1 MNTAFPCG
9 RSRGERKIPKG
20 GNMKI
25 CKNCG
30 YAADDAQ
37 LRCPRC
43 GDLFEEDMDSMLREM
58 RNNLNSYKNEVSAAP
73 QQPVA
78 APAQPVQP
86 VQPVAGAG
94 VQPVQSA
101 QPVQSVPVQPVQ
113 GTAQG
118 DAALQEELARV
129 RGELRAMQAE
139 MDRVSGARGG
149 YVQPQMP
156 VIVQPVTSPAPQ
168 QPTVIYQAYPAVPQA
183 VPAAGAAEEKGGE
196 AAAKADK
203 NAKYK
208 PGKKRAPKIRRCGSR
223 IFISVVALLMI
234 AASVAMFFFDWVK
247 SSYGGFSGFDILAA
261 LGGSDRG
268 AAFEAYVATY
278 INGTN
283 LWFNAVATA
292 CKYILR
298 YGVIVYGVLLI
309 LGLPVLFSLGGRVKF
324 KGWHTFCAWSCFIV
338 ALLFFLIF
346 LLATGFSSMTIWFLL
361 GAGANFVRCIFL
373 LFYKGYDHEVD
384 ITFRKET
391 KLE

>member
-58 RNNLNSYKNEVSAAP
+58 RNNLNSYKNEVFAAP

-78 APAQPVQP
+78 APAQSVQP

-94 VQPVQSA
+94 
-101 QPVQSVPVQPVQ
+101 VQPVQ

-118 DAALQEELARV
+118 DAALQEELAWV

-196 AAAKADK
+196 DAAKADK

-261 LGGSDRG
+261 LGGIDRG
-268 AAFEAYVATY
+268 AAFETYVATY

-292 CKYILR
+292 CEYILR

-384 ITFRKET
+384 ITFRRET
-391 KLE
+391 KLD

>member
-58 RNNLNSYKNEVSAAP
+58 RNNLNSYKNEVFAAP

-78 APAQPVQP
+78 APAQPAQP

-94 VQPVQSA
+94 
-101 QPVQSVPVQPVQ
+101 VQPVQ

-118 DAALQEELARV
+118 DAALQEELAWV

-268 AAFEAYVATY
+268 AAFETYVATY

-292 CKYILR
+292 CEYILR

>member
-78 APAQPVQP
+78 APAQPAQP

-94 VQPVQSA
+94 
-101 QPVQSVPVQPVQ
+101 VQPVQ

-118 DAALQEELARV
+118 DAALQEELAWV

-268 AAFEAYVATY
+268 AAFETYVATY

-292 CKYILR
+292 CEYILR

>member
-58 RNNLNSYKNEVSAAP
+58 RNNLNSYKNEVFAAP

-78 APAQPVQP
+78 APAQSVQP

-94 VQPVQSA
+94 
-101 QPVQSVPVQPVQ
+101 VQPVQ

-118 DAALQEELARV
+118 DAALQEELAWV

-261 LGGSDRG
+261 LGGIDRG
-268 AAFEAYVATY
+268 AAFETYVATY

-292 CKYILR
+292 CEYILR

-391 KLE
+391 KLD

>member
-86 VQPVAGAG
+86 VQPVAA
-94 VQPVQSA
+94 PVQ
-101 QPVQSVPVQPVQ
+101 PVQPVQ

-196 AAAKADK
+196 DAAKADK

-234 AASVAMFFFDWVK
+234 AASAAMFFFDWVK

-261 LGGSDRG
+261 LGGIDRG
-268 AAFEAYVATY
+268 AAFETYVATY

-292 CKYILR
+292 CEYILR

-391 KLE
+391 KLD

>member
-58 RNNLNSYKNEVSAAP
+58 RNNLNSYKNEVFAAP

-78 APAQPVQP
+78 APAQSVQP

-94 VQPVQSA
+94 
-101 QPVQSVPVQPVQ
+101 VQPVQ

-261 LGGSDRG
+261 LGGIDRG
-268 AAFEAYVATY
+268 AAFETYVATY

-292 CKYILR
+292 CEYILR

>member
-58 RNNLNSYKNEVSAAP
+58 RNNLNSYKNEVFAAP

-94 VQPVQSA
+94 VQPVQ
-101 QPVQSVPVQPVQ
+101 

-118 DAALQEELARV
+118 DAALQEELAWV

-234 AASVAMFFFDWVK
+234 AASAAMFFFDWVK

-261 LGGSDRG
+261 LGGIDRG
-268 AAFEAYVATY
+268 AAFETYVATY

-292 CKYILR
+292 CEYILR

-384 ITFRKET
+384 ITFRRET
-391 KLE
+391 KLD

>member
-58 RNNLNSYKNEVSAAP
+58 RNNLNSYKNEVFAAP

-78 APAQPVQP
+78 APAQSVQP

-94 VQPVQSA
+94 
-101 QPVQSVPVQPVQ
+101 VQPVQ

-118 DAALQEELARV
+118 DAALQEELAWV

-234 AASVAMFFFDWVK
+234 AASAAMFFFDWVK

-261 LGGSDRG
+261 LGGIDRG
-268 AAFEAYVATY
+268 AAFETYVATY

-292 CKYILR
+292 CEYILR

-384 ITFRKET
+384 ITFRRET
-391 KLE
+391 KLD

>member
-1 MNTAFPCG
+1 
-9 RSRGERKIPKG
+9 
-20 GNMKI
+20 MKI

-86 VQPVAGAG
+86 VQPVAA
-94 VQPVQSA
+94 PVQ
-101 QPVQSVPVQPVQ
+101 PVQPVQ

>member
-1 MNTAFPCG
+1 
-9 RSRGERKIPKG
+9 
-20 GNMKI
+20 MKI

-58 RNNLNSYKNEVSAAP
+58 RNTLTSYKNEVFAAP

-94 VQPVQSA
+94 VQPVQ
-101 QPVQSVPVQPVQ
+101 

-118 DAALQEELARV
+118 DAALQEELAWV

-261 LGGSDRG
+261 LGGIDRG
-268 AAFEAYVATY
+268 AAFETYVATY

-292 CKYILR
+292 CEYILR

-391 KLE
+391 KLD

>member
-78 APAQPVQP
+78 APAQPAQP

-94 VQPVQSA
+94 
-101 QPVQSVPVQPVQ
+101 VQPVQ

-261 LGGSDRG
+261 LGGIDRG
-268 AAFEAYVATY
+268 AAFETYVATY

-292 CKYILR
+292 CEYILR

>member
-58 RNNLNSYKNEVSAAP
+58 RNNLNSYKNEVFAAP

-94 VQPVQSA
+94 VQPVQ
-101 QPVQSVPVQPVQ
+101 

-118 DAALQEELARV
+118 DAALQEELAWV

-261 LGGSDRG
+261 LGGIDRG
-268 AAFEAYVATY
+268 AAFETYVATY

-292 CKYILR
+292 CEYILR

-391 KLE
+391 KLD

>member
-78 APAQPVQP
+78 APVQPVQP

-94 VQPVQSA
+94 
-101 QPVQSVPVQPVQ
+101 VQPVQ

-234 AASVAMFFFDWVK
+234 AASAAMFFFDWVK

-261 LGGSDRG
+261 LGGIDRG
-268 AAFEAYVATY
+268 AAFETYVATY

-292 CKYILR
+292 CEYILR

-391 KLE
+391 KLD

>member
-58 RNNLNSYKNEVSAAP
+58 RNNLNSYKNEVFAAP

-78 APAQPVQP
+78 APAQSVQP

-94 VQPVQSA
+94 
-101 QPVQSVPVQPVQ
+101 VQPVQ

-118 DAALQEELARV
+118 DAALQEELAWV

-234 AASVAMFFFDWVK
+234 AASAAMFFFDWVK

-261 LGGSDRG
+261 LGGIDRG
-268 AAFEAYVATY
+268 AAFETYVATY

-292 CKYILR
+292 CEYILR

-391 KLE
+391 KLD

>member
-58 RNNLNSYKNEVSAAP
+58 RNNLNSYKNEVFAAP

-78 APAQPVQP
+78 APAQSVQP

-94 VQPVQSA
+94 
-101 QPVQSVPVQPVQ
+101 VQPVQ

-118 DAALQEELARV
+118 DAALQEELAWV

-234 AASVAMFFFDWVK
+234 AASAAMFFFDWVK

-268 AAFEAYVATY
+268 AAFETYVATY

-292 CKYILR
+292 CEYILR

-391 KLE
+391 KLD

>member
-43 GDLFEEDMDSMLREM
+43 GDLLEEDMDSMLREM
-58 RNNLNSYKNEVSAAP
+58 RNNLNSYKNEVFAAP

-78 APAQPVQP
+78 APAQSVQP

-94 VQPVQSA
+94 
-101 QPVQSVPVQPVQ
+101 VQPVQ

-118 DAALQEELARV
+118 DAALQEELAWV

-261 LGGSDRG
+261 LGGIDRG
-268 AAFEAYVATY
+268 AAFETYVATY

-292 CKYILR
+292 CEYILR

-391 KLE
+391 KLD

>member
-58 RNNLNSYKNEVSAAP
+58 RNNLNSYKNEVFAAP

-78 APAQPVQP
+78 APAQSVQP

-94 VQPVQSA
+94 
-101 QPVQSVPVQPVQ
+101 VQPVQ

-118 DAALQEELARV
+118 DAALQEELAWV

-196 AAAKADK
+196 DAAKADK

-268 AAFEAYVATY
+268 AAFETYVATY

-292 CKYILR
+292 CEYILR

>member
-86 VQPVAGAG
+86 VQPVAA
-94 VQPVQSA
+94 PVQ
-101 QPVQSVPVQPVQ
+101 PVQPVQ

-292 CKYILR
+292 CEYILR

>member
-43 GDLFEEDMDSMLREM
+43 GDLFEEEMDSMLREM

-94 VQPVQSA
+94 VQPVQ
-101 QPVQSVPVQPVQ
+101 

-118 DAALQEELARV
+118 DAALQEELAWV

-196 AAAKADK
+196 DAAKADK

-261 LGGSDRG
+261 LGGIDRG
-268 AAFEAYVATY
+268 AAFETYVATY

-292 CKYILR
+292 CEYILR

>member
-58 RNNLNSYKNEVSAAP
+58 RNNLNSYKNEVFAAP

-78 APAQPVQP
+78 APAQSVQP

-94 VQPVQSA
+94 
-101 QPVQSVPVQPVQ
+101 VQPVQ

-118 DAALQEELARV
+118 DAALQEELAWV

-234 AASVAMFFFDWVK
+234 AASAAMFFFDWVK

-268 AAFEAYVATY
+268 AAFETYVATY

-292 CKYILR
+292 CEYILR

>member
-58 RNNLNSYKNEVSAAP
+58 RNNLNSYKNEVFAAP

-78 APAQPVQP
+78 APAQPAQP

-94 VQPVQSA
+94 
-101 QPVQSVPVQPVQ
+101 VQPVQ

-118 DAALQEELARV
+118 DAALQEELAWV

-234 AASVAMFFFDWVK
+234 AASAAMFFFDWVK

-261 LGGSDRG
+261 LGGIDRG
-268 AAFEAYVATY
+268 AAFETYVATY

-292 CKYILR
+292 CEYILR

>member
-58 RNNLNSYKNEVSAAP
+58 RNNLNSYKNEVFAAP

-94 VQPVQSA
+94 VQPVQ
-101 QPVQSVPVQPVQ
+101 

-118 DAALQEELARV
+118 DAALQEELAWV

-196 AAAKADK
+196 DAAKADK

-234 AASVAMFFFDWVK
+234 AASAAMFFFDWVK

-261 LGGSDRG
+261 LGGIDRG
-268 AAFEAYVATY
+268 AAFETYVATY

-292 CKYILR
+292 CEYILR

>member
-58 RNNLNSYKNEVSAAP
+58 RNNLNSYKNEVFAAP

-78 APAQPVQP
+78 APAQSVQP

-94 VQPVQSA
+94 
-101 QPVQSVPVQPVQ
+101 VQPVQ

-118 DAALQEELARV
+118 DAALQEELAWV

-261 LGGSDRG
+261 LGGIDRG
-268 AAFEAYVATY
+268 AAFETYVATY

-292 CKYILR
+292 CEYILR

-384 ITFRKET
+384 ITFRRET
-391 KLE
+391 KLD

>member
-73 QQPVA
+73 A
-78 APAQPVQP
+78 ARQP

-94 VQPVQSA
+94 VQPVA
-101 QPVQSVPVQPVQ
+101 APVQSVPVQPVQ

-118 DAALQEELARV
+118 DAALQEELAWV

-261 LGGSDRG
+261 LGGIDRG
-268 AAFEAYVATY
+268 AAFETYVATY

-292 CKYILR
+292 CEYILR

-391 KLE
+391 KLD

>member
-58 RNNLNSYKNEVSAAP
+58 RNNLNSYKNEVFAAP

-78 APAQPVQP
+78 APAQPAQP

-94 VQPVQSA
+94 
-101 QPVQSVPVQPVQ
+101 VQPVQ

-118 DAALQEELARV
+118 DAALQEELAWV

-261 LGGSDRG
+261 LGGIDRG
-268 AAFEAYVATY
+268 AAFETYVATY

-292 CKYILR
+292 CEYILR